1 VRGVADREAA
11 GTRAPAGLQF
21 GAEFRTVPLPMPPA
35 ADRKPVDALAFGVM
49 LALTLTWGF
58 QQVTIKVAAPGVS
71 TVMQSGIRS
80 IIATLLLLVWARYR
94 AIPLFSRD
102 RTFRTGIAA
111 GALFAAEFFFIYLGL
126 KYTAASRMVVFIY
139 LAPILTALGLAIYV
153 PGEKLA
159 PRQWFGVFVAF
170 AGVALAFGEGFVAAH
185 GATWLGD
192 TMGVIAAVLWAA
204 TTVLIRA
211 TRLSNAPAAKTLFYQ
226 LAVSALTLPIASLA
240 IGEPG
245 IVALTPIV
253 VASLAFQGVVVA
265 FATYLAWFWLL
276 TKYYAAPLSVFA
288 FLSPLFGVLFGVLLL
303 SEPFTPLFAAAAL
316 AVLAG
321 IALVNLRGR

>member
-1 VRGVADREAA
+1 MSAS
-11 GTRAPAGLQF
+11 F
-21 GAEFRTVPLPMPPA
+21 
-35 ADRKPVDALAFGVM
+35 DRKPVDALAFGVM
-49 LALTLTWGF
+49 VMLTLTWGF

-71 TVMQSGIRS
+71 TVMQAGIRS
-80 IIATLLLLVWARYR
+80 IIATVLLLAWARFR
-94 AIPLFSRD
+94 GIPLFERD
-102 RTFRTGIAA
+102 RTFWPGVAA

-126 KYTAASRMVVFIY
+126 NYTAASRMVVFIY

-153 PGEKLA
+153 PGEKLTA
-159 PRQWFGVFVAF
+159 RQWLGVFVSF
-170 AGVALAFGEGFVAAH
+170 AGVALAFGEGFVAAR
-185 GATWLGD
+185 GETWLGD
-192 TMGVIAAVLWAA
+192 AMGMIAALLWAA

-226 LAVSALTLPIASLA
+226 LAVSALTLPIASIA
-240 IGEPG
+240 VGEPG
-245 IVALTPIV
+245 VVALTPIV
-253 VASLAFQGVVVA
+253 VASLAFQSVVVA

-288 FLSPLFGVLFGVLLL
+288 FLSPLFGVLFGVWLLG
-303 SEPFTPLFAAAAL
+303 EPFTPLFGMAAA

>member
-1 VRGVADREAA
+1 
-11 GTRAPAGLQF
+11 
-21 GAEFRTVPLPMPPA
+21 MPGS

-49 LALTLTWGF
+49 VLLTLTWGF
-58 QQVTIKVAAPGVS
+58 QQVTIKIAAPGVS

-80 IIATLLLLVWARYR
+80 IIATLLLLAWARFR
-94 AIPLFSRD
+94 GVPLFDRD
-102 RTFRTGIAA
+102 RTFWPGVAA

-126 KYTAASRMVVFIY
+126 NYTAASRMVVFIY

-153 PGEKLA
+153 PGEKLTA
-159 PRQWFGVFVAF
+159 RQWLGVFVSF
-170 AGVALAFGEGFVAAH
+170 AGVALAFGEGFVAAR
-185 GATWLGD
+185 GETWLGD
-192 TMGVIAAVLWAA
+192 AMGMIAALLWAA

-226 LAVSALTLPIASLA
+226 LAVSALTLPIASIA
-240 IGEPG
+240 VGEPG
-245 IVALTPIV
+245 VVALTPIV
-253 VASLAFQGVVVA
+253 VASLAFQSVVVA

-288 FLSPLFGVLFGVLLL
+288 FLSPMFGVLFGVWLLG
-303 SEPFTPLFAAAAL
+303 EPFTPLFGLAAA

-321 IALVNLRGR
+321 IALVNFRGR